1 MRRLIEFIIA
11 HSSIFVF
18 VIYITI
24 SIILLLHFNPYQ
36 QSIYF
41 SSANSFVGKYY
52 SAISEVTGY
61 VGLRDINNDLQRSNA
76 ELMLE
81 VANLK
86 NELIE
91 EREKNN
97 LQEYQQGEVT
107 TSHLYGVAQPVNV
120 TISNTYNYITLNKGA
135 KDGIEEGMGVIN
147 RSGVV
152 GIVSKV
158 SENYSL
164 VMPLINPKLRLSCK
178 LKKSGYFGSLVW
190 DANSAEYAKLEELP
204 RHVEFEKGDTIVT
217 SGYSSVFPEG
227 IMVGTVE
234 EYSRQKNDNFYTLK
248 IKLSTDFF
256 KLGNLCI
263 IDNPTRS
270 EQETIEE

>member
-41 SSANSFVGKYY
+41 SSANSVVGKYY

-263 IDNPTRS
+263 IDNPIN
-270 EQETIEE
+270 ECIL